1 VPTAGWFPRQA
12 GALGG
17 SVIKAKARR
26 MTTQVVQRRHPA
38 RGHKL
43 FRVLYLE
50 PVKADDHDT

>member
-1 VPTAGWFPRQA
+1 MLPRQA

-26 MTTQVVQRRHPA
+26 MTTQVVQRRHLT

-43 FRVLYLE
+43 LGVLYLE
-50 PVKADDHDT
+50 SVKADDHYT